1 MKYLFS
7 ILFFTMMS
15 CADDNTYEI
24 RKVENFLGVTIP
36 KDNVNITSSNE
47 GLKQSLIII
56 DITFDSK
63 EYARL
68 MKKINLK
75 EFEKD
80 GNNNYYKNV
89 YFEDE
94 DKKIYVIL
102 FSNEHRIRYAEKE

>member
-1 MKYLFS
+1 MKYLFL
-7 ILFFTMMS
+7 ILLFLTMS

-24 RKVENFLGVTIP
+24 KKVENFLGVTIP
-36 KDNVNITSSNE
+36 KDNINITSSNE

-63 EYARL
+63 DYTLL

-80 GNNNYYKNV
+80 GNNYYKNMS
-89 YFEDE
+89 FEDK